1 MAMQKKRIVT
11 AFALVVVS
19 LILSLVLSRQFM
31 PKPMFHG
38 DYPYYPDVESITDA
52 ADIIIVGEVVSAKDV
67 QNLMVD
73 RTPDKENKETTPY
86 TISAIRVKSVIK
98 GDVSVGDI
106 ISIKQLGDYKN
117 KPEVTLYKMDGY
129 LSKNTEQLMF
139 LCEYEDSPYSPV
151 NPAQGIVEIKDEVL
165 YSNNR
170 YSLFGYSETA
180 TQKNVDNLD
189 MAIET
194 IKSVVE

>member
-1 MAMQKKRIVT
+1 
-11 AFALVVVS
+11 
-19 LILSLVLSRQFM
+19 M